1 MGYWGKEQEEAVV
14 RYLESDDKDLRN
26 DIFNEFLRAPLKKM
40 TDSIIR
46 RYKLYRSD
54 FTYDDIH
61 DDAISFLVT
70 KMDKF
75 KPEKNK
81 KSYSYFGTI
90 IKRHLIVQIN
100 KVKKNTKVNTS
111 YEDISPSTLENMENE
126 REDLQEEMFT
136 TDSSELMISI
146 FKSLSKVISD
156 KIEESQNEMTK
167 EEIKVGYALIDI
179 FDNWDKIKEYF
190 MKNNK
195 YNKNLF
201 FEYIRNM
208 TELNTKNIRDG
219 LKRYKEI
226 YSVFKNDFIEDSDYH
241 DF

>member
-1 MGYWGKEQEEAVV
+1 
-14 RYLESDDKDLRN
+14 
-26 DIFNEFLRAPLKKM
+26 
-40 TDSIIR
+40 
-46 RYKLYRSD
+46 
-54 FTYDDIH
+54 
-61 DDAISFLVT
+61 
-70 KMDKF
+70 
-75 KPEKNK
+75 
-81 KSYSYFGTI
+81 
-90 IKRHLIVQIN
+90 
-100 KVKKNTKVNTS
+100 
-111 YEDISPSTLENMENE
+111 
-126 REDLQEEMFT
+126 
-136 TDSSELMISI
+136 
-146 FKSLSKVISD
+146 
-156 KIEESQNEMTK
+156 MTK